1 MLVAVNH
8 IEHVSIKVGLRIQ
21 RYGGFVV
28 VGEYELLV
36 DILASVDI
44 TVSTV
49 PSILKAQAPS

>member
-1 MLVAVNH
+1 M
-8 IEHVSIKVGLRIQ
+8 GLRIQ
-21 RYGGFVV
+21 GCGWVVV

-49 PSILKAQAPS
+49 PSILKAQAPSQKDSI